1 MPWFP
6 EFYSAV
12 ELARRQT
19 RTAGLTDPVG
29 QYINALNNGD
39 SHVLENTWPGAVTVY
54 DPRAG
59 EIRGHRKLRRFVLQN
74 QTFLAERQARTETV
88 ATTHIPG
95 RAVVELLV
103 HLDADDQEYT
113 WPVAVV
119 ADSPDDLSVV
129 FRTYCSRWPVD
140 GRRFVR
146 RPILSPGNFK
156 PGDVVGRYLT
166 AVEAGDTEAAV
177 NSFAPDGY
185 FREPVGSH
193 PTHSGTTELR
203 SFFAWQFS
211 AGGGI
216 GLENCVMTDD
226 GSRCALEYNCSQ
238 WGTHGLT
245 PQAGLGVYER
255 GADGLLAAVRIYDD
269 VEPPFRRPYD
279 DPKLR
284 SNRVK
289 HEEQAQ
295 EDPAERELFETI
307 RTTYALALEP
317 EQHAM
322 VNELRDDLRTIRWE
336 ERSELINDIQNA
348 IGQNLEEE
356 FEL

>member
-29 QYINALNNGD
+29 QYFNALNNGD
-39 SHVLENTWPGAVTVY
+39 THVLENTWPGDVTVY

-185 FREPVGSH
+185 LREPVGSH

-255 GADGLLAAVRIYDD
+255 GADGLLAAARIYDD
-269 VEPPFRRPYD
+269 VVPPFRRPYD
-279 DPKLR
+279 DPKSR
-284 SNRVK
+284 SHRVK

-356 FEL
+356 FEF

>member
-1 MPWFP
+1 M
-6 EFYSAV
+6 
-12 ELARRQT
+12 
-19 RTAGLTDPVG
+19 
-29 QYINALNNGD
+29 
-39 SHVLENTWPGAVTVY
+39 
-54 DPRAG
+54 
-59 EIRGHRKLRRFVLQN
+59 
-74 QTFLAERQARTETV
+74 
-88 ATTHIPG
+88 
-95 RAVVELLV
+95 
-103 HLDADDQEYT
+103 
-113 WPVAVV
+113 
-119 ADSPDDLSVV
+119 
-129 FRTYCSRWPVD
+129 
-140 GRRFVR
+140 
-146 RPILSPGNFK
+146 
-156 PGDVVGRYLT
+156 
-166 AVEAGDTEAAV
+166 
-177 NSFAPDGY
+177 NSCAPDGCL
-185 FREPVGSH
+185 REPVGSH

-226 GSRCALEYNCSQ
+226 GSRCALEYTCSQ

-255 GADGLLAAVRIYDD
+255 GADVLLAAARIYDD
-269 VEPPFRRPYD
+269 VVPPFRRPYD
-279 DPKLR
+279 DPKSR
-284 SNRVK
+284 SHRVK

-356 FEL
+356 FEF